1 MRKSRLLFF
10 GFSALALLIFSVRI
24 GWAQPKEILIG
35 AIYPLTGPTAPAGD
49 DLKSGAELAIEIIN
63 GTYDFNLP
71 LAKTTGLPNLGGA
84 KVRYIFADHQ
94 GNPEKSLSE
103 AERLITDSKVAA
115 LQGTY
120 QSSAA
125 ATASQAAE
133 RNGIPILV
141 DSCSSPT
148 LHQRGLKWFFR
159 TSPHDEIFSE
169 NFFIFL
175 KELEKNRKIKITKVG
190 VVWENTL
197 YGTDVANA
205 DKRYAEKYQCTM
217 VVNIP
222 YTAQSAEL
230 TSEVQRIKMAKPQVI
245 FHGAYVSDAILFIR
259 GYKEM
264 NVNFEMIF
272 GHGGGFVDSAFRK
285 ELGKDAEYIS
295 SWEVWAT
302 DLAKKKPMVAAV
314 NDMFQKRF
322 GRSMNGHSARSFT
335 GTLTMAD
342 AINRAGSTDPPAIRK
357 ALLATNI
364 PGDQTIMPWKGIAFD
379 SKTGQNTLASGI
391 IVQVQG
397 GVYKTVW
404 PFDFASVDVIWPMPE
419 WGKRK

>member
-1 MRKSRLLFF
+1 MHKLYFSFFAFWGAALILLTAPM
-10 GFSALALLIFSVRI
+10 GL
-24 GWAQPKEILIG
+24 AQPKEVVIG
-35 AIYPLTGPTAPAGD
+35 AIYPLTGSTAPAGD

-63 GTYDFNLP
+63 GTYNFNLP
-71 LAKTTGLPNLGGA
+71 LAKTAGLPNLGGA

-133 RNGIPILV
+133 RHGIPILIE
-141 DSCSSPT
+141 SCSSPT
-148 LHQRGLKWFFR
+148 LHQRGLHWFFR
-159 TSPHDEIFSE
+159 ISPHDDIFSE

-175 KELEKNRKIKITKVG
+175 KELEKKKKIKVDRVG
-190 VVWENTL
+190 VAWENTL

-205 DKRYAEKYQCTM
+205 DKRYAEKYGYSM

-245 FHGAYVSDAILFIR
+245 FHGAYVSDALLFIK

-302 DLAKKKPMVAAV
+302 DLAKRKPMVNAI
-314 NDMFQKRF
+314 NEMFQKRF

-335 GTLTMAD
+335 GTLTLVD
-342 AINRAGSTDPPAIRK
+342 AINRAGSTDPEAIRN

-379 SKTGQNTLASGI
+379 PKTGQNIHASGI
-391 IVQVQG
+391 IVQVQD
-397 GVYKTVW
+397 GVYKTIW
-404 PFDFASVDVIWPMPE
+404 PFDFASVDVVWPMPE